1 MIERLT
7 HHVHILEMNVT
18 SASNNPDDVL
28 RHPAEA
34 KLYPSEFTSGEAGNF
49 IALLFPF
56 SPEITSA

>member
-1 MIERLT
+1 
-7 HHVHILEMNVT
+7 MNVT